1 MKTHDNQKPFQ
12 CTICNRGYNTAAAL
26 TSHMQN
32 HKKQAALVGASGM
45 NYRYIWLSSYIL
57 YCLSSYVSLRISPR
71 STGSGSSTS
80 SIHQK
85 RKYSPIDTNSNID
98 YISTKRSASANSTL
112 YCVYCT
118 KNDFQ
123 SLDQLH
129 SHIQSMHAAALREV
143 STIMRVRS
151 KRNT

>member
-1 MKTHDNQKPFQ
+1 M
-12 CTICNRGYNTAAAL
+12 Y
-26 TSHMQN
+26 
-32 HKKQAALVGASGM
+32 
-45 NYRYIWLSSYIL
+45 
-57 YCLSSYVSLRISPR
+57 SPR

-85 RKYSPIDTNSNID
+85 RKYSPVDPNANID
-98 YISTKRSASANSTL
+98 YVNAKRSSSANSTL

-129 SHIQSMHAAALREV
+129 SHIQAMHAAALREV
-143 STIMRVRS
+143 T
-151 KRNT
+151 NLLTE